1 MIIMGWHVWGP
12 TEINEVIRLAELFS
26 FEQIARMKGYK
37 SREAISM
44 AFRKNNIK
52 LHKKLRRK
60 QHYKELLKYQVWEI
74 LTNRNLCFP
83 QSIAALRLDRF
94 PAYVGEEVKGLYRMV
109 IAERG
114 NGRICKSLKNSGFSV
129 AEIADFLNCST
140 IDVIEWIRSYKGTP
154 DTSKEEKIQDA
165 FAEITA
171 NTELRIINLLDL
183 WWRV

>member
-1 MIIMGWHVWGP
+1 MTWHVWS
-12 TEINEVIRLAELFS
+12 TAEINEAIRLAELFS

-44 AFRKNNIK
+44 AFRKNEIR
-52 LHKKLRRK
+52 LHKKLRKK
-60 QHYKELLKYQVWEI
+60 QHYSELLKPQVWEI

-94 PAYVGEEVKGLYRMV
+94 PAHVGEEVKGLYRMV

-114 NGRICKSLKNSGFSV
+114 KGRLCKSLKNSGFSA
-129 AEIADFLNCST
+129 AEIASFMNVST
-140 IDVIEWIRSYKGTP
+140 IDVIEWIRGYKGTP
-154 DTSKEEKIQDA
+154 DTSEEAEIKSA

-171 NTELRIINLLDL
+171 KTELRIINLLTL
-183 WWRV
+183 WWQS